1 MDQYIHRVLVEE
13 DALSKDDK
21 ENMIF
26 DASSEAGKKLYKKGD
41 FADSQTPNLDTYL
54 LKKVTK
60 QIKNLL
66 QITS

>member
-26 DASSEAGKKLYKKGD
+26 DASSEAGKILYKKGD
-41 FADSQTPNLDTYL
+41 FADSQIPNLDTYL

-60 QIKNLL
+60 QIKACFK
-66 QITS
+66 S